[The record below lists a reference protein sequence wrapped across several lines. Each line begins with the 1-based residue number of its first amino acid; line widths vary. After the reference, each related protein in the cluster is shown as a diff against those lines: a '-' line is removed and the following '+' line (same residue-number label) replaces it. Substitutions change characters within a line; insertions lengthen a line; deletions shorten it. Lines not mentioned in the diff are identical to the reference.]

1 MLLALFAVTG
11 SPGRELLFA
20 SMGELGCAGHGLESS
35 KCGAGNGDWS
45 CESLPEPNAPLC
57 HKCTDPWDGHVVS
70 IRCPATWVVTGPP
83 ECCKIGHLYMLDEV
97 QELVTQGYNS
107 SVNGYAYG
115 IKFTEVGGPFD
126 GQPGC
131 LINRAVLNDDVR
143 RWPSAPRPHTP
154 PQPPQTHPTPAE
166 GLGPLCPPRVSTHGV
181 CSDTITVCRYPAQIL
196 FPNNPNMPPWF
207 PLLGWGGIGDMIFQ
221 NYVGLWASWSNDSF
235 VTCNWEV
242 DREDCL
248 ANSHFGFIKPL
259 VGDGAEWEEWAE
271 RLDRLAG
278 ASAVSSNVQDCTDDD
293 PLDWGSI
300 TEATYSM
307 ARNPETGCTESGQ
320 FIIQDFAGEQPAEC
334 EGIDPWAKS
343 ADVEMSDAQ
352 DLLAKFH
359 ADKSS

>member
-1 MLLALFAVTG
+1 
-11 SPGRELLFA
+11 
-20 SMGELGCAGHGLESS
+20 
-35 KCGAGNGDWS
+35 
-45 CESLPEPNAPLC
+45 
-57 HKCTDPWDGHVVS
+57 
-70 IRCPATWVVTGPP
+70 
-83 ECCKIGHLYMLDEV
+83 
-97 QELVTQGYNS
+97 
-107 SVNGYAYG
+107 
-115 IKFTEVGGPFD
+115 
-126 GQPGC
+126 
-131 LINRAVLNDDVR
+131 
-143 RWPSAPRPHTP
+143 
-154 PQPPQTHPTPAE
+154 
-166 GLGPLCPPRVSTHGV
+166 
-181 CSDTITVCRYPAQIL
+181 
-196 FPNNPNMPPWF
+196 
-207 PLLGWGGIGDMIFQ
+207 MIFQ

-242 DREDCL
+242 DRENCL
-248 ANSHFGFIKPL
+248 ANSHFGFIKDI
-259 VGDGAEWEEWAE
+259 VGDVAFREEWAE